1 MAVVRSSTHVG
12 QRVASGSLSDD
23 LPVPRFG
30 FPRSHRLLTAAAFKD
45 VFAEAAKSSDS
56 YLTIIARSNRLK
68 VPRLGLAISKRNI
81 RHATDRNRIK
91 RLAREAFRH
100 HQAAL
105 AGLDIVVMARGGAS
119 TADYETLALSFRKHW
134 AHLLR
139 QCKPYSSPSSESTA
153 T

>member
-1 MAVVRSSTHVG
+1 VAVVWSSTHVA
-12 QRVASGSLSDD
+12 QRVGSGSPSDD

-30 FPRSHRLLTAAAFKD
+30 FPRSHRLLTAAAFKG
-45 VFAEAAKSSDS
+45 VFADAAKSSDA
-56 YLTIIARSNRLK
+56 YLTILARSNGLE
-68 VPRLGLAISKRNI
+68 VPRLGLAISKRSI

-100 HQAAL
+100 HQTAL
-105 AGLDIVVMARGGAS
+105 AGLDIVVMARGGAL
-119 TADYETLALSFRKHW
+119 TADYETLALSLRKHW

-139 QCKPYSSPSSESTA
+139 QCKPFSSASSKSTV